1 MNIRDFTNGTEAM
14 ISPMDVGTVHHM
26 QKKLCK
32 LPKWI
37 QRKIIMSACEKT
49 QKMGFVVEPYAFF
62 LFYEMENPELVQ
74 KLLPKGFRPV
84 KSSVFDGDGEKYY
97 GITSV
102 FRVHTSFF
110 WGTRAE
116 FYVVAENEKTGL
128 MSWVILDYVSDT
140 ISYDYKSGLRSPEA
154 TRAIASTTCEGELL
168 ADLIRDKDGRRLNF
182 RADLKNGKMRKLN
195 EKLWIEGNT
204 SIAYSEILD
213 DFAGDLFSLT
223 FLPREMEEA
232 LEIPVKDVEIKEFSW
247 FPEAMGGKLGR
258 AACFPFAQ
266 HMLSDS
272 PGNSTY
278 YGNREELQKAAEAV
292 DFGKIV
298 KAK

>member
-1 MNIRDFTNGTEAM
+1 MNVRDFTRGTEAM
-14 ISPMDVGTVHHM
+14 INPMDVGTVHHM

-32 LPKWI
+32 LPRWI
-37 QRKIIMSACEKT
+37 QRKIITNACKKA
-49 QKMGFVVEPYAFF
+49 QKMGFIVEPYAFF
-62 LFYEMENPELVQ
+62 LFYEMEEPDRVQ
-74 KLLPKGFRPV
+74 KFLPKGFKPA
-84 KSSVFDGDGEKYY
+84 KSSVFEGDAPKYY

-110 WGTRAE
+110 WGIRAE
-116 FYVVAENEKTGL
+116 FYVVAENEETGL

-140 ISYDYKSGLRSPEA
+140 ISYDYKNGLRSPEA
-154 TRAIASTTCEGELL
+154 VRAVCATTCEGELI
-168 ADLIRDKDGRRLNF
+168 ADVTRVKDKRRLDFSAN
-182 RADLKNGKMRKLN
+182 LKNGKMRKLN

-223 FLPREMEEA
+223 FLPREMKEA
-232 LEIPVKDVEIKEFSW
+232 LEIPVSDVGIKEFSW
-247 FPEAMGGKLGR
+247 FPEAMGGKLGK
-258 AACFPFAQ
+258 AACFPYAQ

-278 YGNREELQKAAEAV
+278 YGNKEDLKKAAEAMKFK
-292 DFGKIV
+292 DL
-298 KAK
+298 

>member
-1 MNIRDFTNGTEAM
+1 MNVREFTGGTESM
-14 ISPMDVGTVHHM
+14 ICPMDVGTVHHM

-32 LPKWI
+32 LPKCL
-37 QRKIIMSACEKT
+37 QRRIIKGACKKA

-62 LFYEMENPELVQ
+62 LFYEMEEPERIQ

-84 KSSVFDGDGEKYY
+84 KSRVFDGDAEKYY

-110 WGTRAE
+110 WGVRAE
-116 FYVVAENEKTGL
+116 FYVVAENEQTGL

-140 ISYDYKSGLRSPEA
+140 ISYDYKNGLRSPEA
-154 TRAIASTTCEGELL
+154 RRAVVSTTCEGELL
-168 ADLIRDKDGRRLNF
+168 ADITRDIDNRRLNF
-182 RADLKNGKMRKLN
+182 VADLKNGKMRKLN

-223 FLPREMEEA
+223 FLPQEMKEA
-232 LEIPVKDVEIKEFSW
+232 WEIPVADVEVREFSW
-247 FPEAMGGKLGR
+247 FPEAMGGKLGK
-258 AACFPFAQ
+258 AVCFPFAQ

-278 YGNREELQKAAEAV
+278 YGNREALQKAAEAV
-292 DFGKIV
+292 DF
-298 KAK
+298 AKMLK